1 MRILVA
7 LCLGLFLFPVA
18 PASALEQRGT
28 LILYKEPIYEFESA
42 RKGFCDGLF
51 DVKSGENV
59 SDMRDFRDYHCQGR
73 YTLTL
78 DGNAGRMVTL
88 FGKFNFAKDWGYL
101 IIVKKD
107 NRKVWLID
115 LEDLPADRWV
125 RRDGIDNTGAY
136 EAFYHESAQFSQN
149 VSSVKWGKW
158 WQGATPNP

>member
-1 MRILVA
+1 MRILSA
-7 LCLGLFLFPVA
+7 LCLGLFLFPVS
-18 PASALEQRGT
+18 PASALEQRGA
-28 LILYKEPIYEFESA
+28 LVLYKEPLYEFESA
-42 RKGFCDGLF
+42 RKGFCEGLF

-78 DGNAGRMVTL
+78 AGQADRTVTL
-88 FGKFNFAKDWGYL
+88 FGTFNFAKDWGYL

-107 NRKVWLID
+107 DRKVWLPD

-125 RRDGIDNTGAY
+125 QRKGIDNTGAY
-136 EAFYHESAQFSQN
+136 EAFYHASPQFSQN

-158 WQGATPNP
+158 WSTPNP

>member
-1 MRILVA
+1 MKTLVA
-7 LCLGLFLFPVA
+7 LCLGLFLFPVS
-18 PASALEQRGT
+18 PACALEQRGA
-28 LILYKEPIYEFESA
+28 LVLYKEPLYEFENA

-51 DVKSGENV
+51 DVKTGENV
-59 SDMRDFRDYHCQGR
+59 PDMRDFRDYHCQGR

-88 FGKFNFAKDWGYL
+88 FGKFNFAKDGGYL

-107 NRKVWLID
+107 NRKVWLTD